1 MWLDLKKCTFVIF
14 VITMFSLLAV
24 QPAFSLESDFIS
36 NGNSTIGIPIIG
48 SHADWMNDI
57 NSNNLNKH
65 NPKLTFKER
74 PDGSDNNRIVLRHD
88 NGLGNDNIRGIA
100 GNFDVTFDIPKGSNF
115 TFEVVIYRSTGIQTS
130 KININVTTNDNTR
143 STTIDKNT
151 DANWHGTTSVF
162 LVNESEDT
170 IGITDNRPII
180 DWNGWFDGDS
190 KDYTIRIDGYQG
202 YKLEFYVIFQG
213 NSSRSP
219 VSSNE

>member
-24 QPAFSLESDFIS
+24 QPAFSLESDFVS
-36 NGNSTIGIPIIG
+36 TGNSTIGIPIIG

-57 NSNNLNKH
+57 NSNNLNGH
-65 NPKLTFKER
+65 IPKLTFKER
-74 PDGSDNNRIVLRHD
+74 PDGSGNNRIVLSHD
-88 NGLGNDNIRGIA
+88 NGLGNDNIMGIA
-100 GNFDVTFDIPKGSNF
+100 GNFGVTFDIPKGSNF
-115 TFEVVIYRSTGIQTS
+115 TFEVVIYRSTGIQIS

-170 IGITDNRPII
+170 IGITDNRPTI

-190 KDYTIRIDGYQG
+190 KDYTIRIDGYQV

>member
-1 MWLDLKKCTFVIF
+1 MWLDIKKFSFVIF
-14 VITMFSLLAV
+14 VVAIFSLLAV

-36 NGNSTIGIPIIG
+36 NGNNTIGIPITG

-57 NSNNLNKH
+57 NSKNLNAH

-88 NGLGNDNIRGIA
+88 GFGNDNIRGIA

-130 KININVTTNDNTR
+130 KINITVTTDGNTR

-151 DANWHGTTSVF
+151 DASWHGATSVF
-162 LVNESEDT
+162 LVNESENT
-170 IGITDNRPII
+170 IGITDNRPTIN
-180 DWNGWFDGDS
+180 WNGWFDGDS
-190 KDYTIRIDGYQG
+190 KDYTIKIDGYQG